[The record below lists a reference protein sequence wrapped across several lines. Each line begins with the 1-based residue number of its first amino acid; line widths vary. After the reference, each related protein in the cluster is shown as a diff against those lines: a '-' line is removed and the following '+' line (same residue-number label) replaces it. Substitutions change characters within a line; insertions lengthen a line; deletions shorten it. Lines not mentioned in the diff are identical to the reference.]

1 MKRIYLWI
9 FVFLLAL
16 VVAGAVLAQV
26 STGFDLSWHVLS
38 GGGGSRS
45 SAGYQIDDT
54 LGQWSAGLSSSAN
67 YQLATGFWSSDRVID
82 EIQRLYAPVVL
93 YKQP

>member
-1 MKRIYLWI
+1 MKRISLWI
-9 FVFLLAL
+9 FVFLLIL

-26 STGFDLSWHVLS
+26 STGFDLGWHVLS

-54 LGQWSAGLSSSAN
+54 LGQWADGPSSSSH
-67 YQLATGFWSSDRVID
+67 YQLASGFWHKGGGL
-82 EIQRLYAPVVL
+82 EMTQRLYAPVVIST
-93 YKQP
+93 QP